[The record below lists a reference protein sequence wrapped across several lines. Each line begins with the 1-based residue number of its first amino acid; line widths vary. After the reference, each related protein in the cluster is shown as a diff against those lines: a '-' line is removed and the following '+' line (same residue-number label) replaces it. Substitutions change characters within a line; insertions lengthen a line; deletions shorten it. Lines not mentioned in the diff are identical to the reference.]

1 MFKLNLKIALR
12 SLYNNKLYTFVNI
25 FGLTIGMA
33 GCILIFTFIKFQLNY
48 DRHFNEGERIYRFVT
63 DWKYNNFDDYSSGV
77 PLPFAP
83 AAQAELP
90 GIEKIARISRN
101 SGVIIV
107 KDEKGTIK
115 YKANR
120 ELYFVEPAL
129 FDILQ
134 VNWVSG
140 KSNNAL
146 SRPNTV
152 VLSEK
157 TSILLFGSAEQAE
170 NKIVTLWNSIPLRVV
185 GIFKDIPSSSSVPM
199 EIMASFS
206 TFWGSKNQDWESVST
221 YNQCFALL
229 STDASITT
237 FNRSLK
243 NFSQKYLLQKKLP
256 GQQQYK
262 LQALKDIHFSQQYS
276 NFADT
281 AVTRNDVYGLGLIA
295 LFLIVSACINFINLA
310 TAQSVNRGKEVG
322 VRKVMGAVRPQLVVQ
337 FLTETILITASS
349 MVFACIFSELALSP
363 LSSFL
368 KLPISSALSLNI
380 EMVGFLIILLT
391 VVSILAGFYPALI
404 LSGLNPV
411 SSLKNRIRIQT
422 GFVSFRT
429 MLIVGQFTVTV
440 ILIIGT
446 LMVIRQMRYMS
457 EKPLGFAKDH
467 IMLINFPG
475 DSTSMSHQQTFKN
488 RVLQVNGI
496 KMLSFFA
503 RPPLSGIMNT
513 TNFYIDGR
521 ENKDFEV
528 RLSMSD
534 ENYFNLFG
542 LKFIAGKVY
551 GKSDTANAYV
561 TNETFIKKIGISDAR
576 LALGKIIS
584 QNGRT
589 GPIVGVVKDFNDQSL
604 KEKISPMIF
613 YQEKRQFYSMGI
625 KLEQLQLESAKKE
638 IEAIWTGMFPNEI
651 YNAKFIED
659 DIQRY
664 YESERVTRVLLKTF
678 GTLIMFIAFIGL
690 FGLVSFI
697 AAQRSREVAIRKILG
712 ASNLELVTLLN
723 GSFIKLVLIAN
734 VIAWPIAYILL
745 NKWLSTFAYRSSI
758 GIWPFVFAMTA
769 SLLITLIIVTLRSYR
784 VANANAVNVLKYE

>member
-12 SLYNNKLYTFVNI
+12 NLYNNKLYTFVNI
-25 FGLTIGMA
+25 FGLSIGIT
-33 GCILIFTFIKFQLNY
+33 GCILIFTFIKFQLSY
-48 DRHFNEGERIYRFVT
+48 DRHFNNGERIYRFVT

-77 PLPFAP
+77 PFPLAP
-83 AAQAELP
+83 AAQSELP

-107 KDEKGTIK
+107 KDGKGTIK

-134 VNWVSG
+134 VQWITG
-140 KSNNAL
+140 KSNNSLAE
-146 SRPNTV
+146 PNTV
-152 VLSEK
+152 VLSENTAK
-157 TSILLFGSAEQAE
+157 LLFGSVKDAE
-170 NKIVTLWNSIPLRVV
+170 NKTVTLWNSVPLRVV
-185 GIFKDIPSSSSVPM
+185 AIFKDIPNSSSVPM

-206 TFWGSKNQDWESVST
+206 TFWGNKNQDWDSVSS
-221 YNQCFALL
+221 YNQCFALM
-229 STDASITT
+229 SKDASVTT
-237 FNRSLK
+237 FNQSLK
-243 NFSQKYLLQKKLP
+243 RFSQKYLQQKKLP

-262 LQALKDIHFSQQYS
+262 LQALKDIHFSKQYS
-276 NFADT
+276 NFGDT
-281 AVTRNDVYGLGLIA
+281 AVTLNDIYGLGLIA
-295 LFLIVSACINFINLA
+295 LFLILSACINFINLA

-322 VRKVMGAVRPQLVVQ
+322 IRKVMGAIRPQLVVQ

-368 KLPISSALSLNI
+368 KLPISSAVSLNI
-380 EMVGFLIILLT
+380 EMVGFLLILLILVT
-391 VVSILAGFYPALI
+391 ILAGFYPALI

-411 SSLKNRIRIQT
+411 SALKNRFRIQT
-422 GFVSFRT
+422 GIISCRT
-429 MLIVGQFTVTV
+429 LLIVAQFSVTV

-446 LMVIRQMRYMS
+446 LMVIRQMKYMR
-457 EKPLGFAKDH
+457 EKPLGFDKDH
-467 IMLINFPG
+467 IILVNFPG
-475 DSTSMSHQQTFKN
+475 DSASLSRQQLFRNKIS
-488 RVLQVNGI
+488 QVNGI

-503 RPPLSGIMNT
+503 RPPLSGLMNT

-534 ENYFNLFG
+534 EHYFDLFG
-542 LKFIAGKVY
+542 LNFISGKVY

-561 TNETFIKKIGISDAR
+561 TNETFIKKIGISNPQ

-589 GPIVGVVKDFNDQSL
+589 GPIVGIVKDFNDQSL
-604 KEKISPMIF
+604 KEQISPMIF

-625 KLEQLQLESAKKE
+625 KLEQLQLENAKKE
-638 IEAIWTGMFPNEI
+638 VEAIWTSMFPNEI
-651 YNAKFIED
+651 YNAKFIDD

-664 YESERVTRVLLKTF
+664 YESERVTGMLLTTF

-712 ASNLELVTLLN
+712 ASNLELVTMLN
-723 GSFIKLVLIAN
+723 GSFIKLILIAN
-734 VIAWPIAYILL
+734 VIAWPIAYLL
-745 NKWLSTFAYRSSI
+745 IDKWLSSFAYRSSI

-784 VANANAVNVLKYE
+784 VANTNAVNVLRYE

>member
-12 SLYNNKLYTFVNI
+12 NLYSNKLYTCVNI
-25 FGLTIGMA
+25 LGLTIGMT
-33 GCILIFTFIKFQLNY
+33 GCILIFTFIKFQQSY
-48 DRHFNEGERIYRFVT
+48 DRHFNNGDRIYRFVT

-77 PLPFAP
+77 PFPFAP
-83 AAQAELP
+83 AAQAELA

-107 KDEKGTIK
+107 KDGEGTIK

-140 KSNNAL
+140 KSNNVL
-146 SRPNTV
+146 SAPNTV

-157 TSILLFGSAEQAE
+157 TSKLLFGSAKEAE
-170 NKIVTLWNSIPLRVV
+170 NKIVTLWNSVPLRVV

-206 TFWGSKNQDWESVST
+206 TFWGNKNQDWESVSS

-229 STDASITT
+229 SKDASVTT
-237 FNRSLK
+237 FNHSLK
-243 NFSQKYLLQKKLP
+243 KLSNKYLQQKKLP

-281 AVTRNDVYGLGLIA
+281 AVTRNDVFGLGLIA
-295 LFLIVSACINFINLA
+295 IFLMTSACINFINLA

-322 VRKVMGAVRPQLVVQ
+322 VRKVMGAIRPQLVIQ

-349 MVFACIFSELALSP
+349 MIIACIFSELALSP

-368 KLPISSALSLNI
+368 KVPISSALSLNV
-380 EMVGFLIILLT
+380 EMASFLVILLI
-391 VVSILAGFYPALI
+391 VVSALAGFYPALI

-411 SSLKNRIRIQT
+411 SALKNRIRIQT
-422 GFVSFRT
+422 GIISFRT
-429 MLIVGQFTVTV
+429 LLIVAQFAVTV

-446 LMVIRQMRYMS
+446 LMVIRQMNYMR
-457 EKPLGFAKDH
+457 EKPLGFEKDH

-475 DSTSMSHQQTFKN
+475 DSASLSHQQLFRNKMS
-488 RVLQVNGI
+488 QVKGI

-503 RPPLSGIMNT
+503 RPPLSGLMNT

-534 ENYFNLFG
+534 EHYFDLFA
-542 LKFIAGKVY
+542 LEFIAGKVY
-551 GKSDTANAYV
+551 GKSDTANAYI
-561 TNETFIKKIGISDAR
+561 TNETFIKKIGISDPP

-589 GPIVGVVKDFNDQSL
+589 GPIVGIVKDFNDQSL
-604 KEKISPMIF
+604 KEQISPMIF
-613 YQEKRQFYSMGI
+613 YQEKRQYYSMGI
-625 KLEQLQLESAKKE
+625 KLDQSQIQNTKKE
-638 IEAIWTGMFPNEI
+638 IEAIWTNMFPNEI
-651 YNAKFIED
+651 YNAKFIDD
-659 DIQRY
+659 DIQQY
-664 YESERVTRVLLKTF
+664 YESERITGILLTTF
-678 GTLIMFIAFIGL
+678 GALIMFIAFIGL

-712 ASNLELVTLLN
+712 ASNLELVTMLN

-734 VIAWPIAYILL
+734 VIAWPLAYVLVS
-745 NKWLSTFAYRSSI
+745 KWLANFAYRSSI
-758 GIWPFVFAMTA
+758 SIWPFVFAVTA

-784 VANANAVNVLKYE
+784 VANANAVSVLKYE